1 MRALEYTKSRLKSE
15 KFFQKR
21 ISSFSGKSTKNNVK
35 YPFERVLAYRCDVAA
50 ATHLWYTKEM
60 DFPDLHGLTG
70 EQLLDKLQQECTR
83 LGVSDIHTSPEK
95 THVRLEIRLHGMLES
110 LPPMTPEVYEQF
122 VRTIKFAS
130 KLKLNVTNI
139 PQDGQYTFEVKEG
152 TAEGREQ
159 SRTVN
164 VRVATMP
171 TKFGETLTLRLL
183 DPKSGIVPLTELGFP
198 GDMKERLE
206 ELVKLPNGLILVT
219 GPTGSGKTT
228 TLYSLLSTLIGTKR
242 NIITLE
248 DPVEYQIPGIVQS
261 EIDPDHGF
269 TFASGL
275 RSVLRH
281 DPNVVLV
288 GEIRDLE
295 TAQTAID
302 AALTG
307 HLVLSTL
314 HTNSAIEAIPRLL
327 SMGVSP
333 YTFAPALRAVLA
345 QRLIRTLSDEAK
357 TGNPDPA
364 DQGIYNGRM
373 VLPELITITPTLRD
387 IILNQESEE
396 KIAAQA
402 RTDGYLTMKEWGD
415 VLVEQKIT
423 TKQEI
428 ERVTA

>member
-1 MRALEYTKSRLKSE
+1 MA
-15 KFFQKR
+15 
-21 ISSFSGKSTKNNVK
+21 
-35 YPFERVLAYRCDVAA
+35 
-50 ATHLWYTKEM
+50 
-60 DFPDLHGLTG
+60 
-70 EQLLDKLQQECTR
+70 LLDISGLDGDTLLARLQAICSEN
-83 LGVSDIHTSPEK
+83 GASDIHFSPEK
-95 THVRLEIRLHGMLES
+95 EMVRLEVRLKGMLETLDTIS
-110 LPPMTPEVYEQF
+110 HDVYVQLLRK
-122 VRTIKFAS
+122 VKFEA
-130 KLKLNVTNI
+130 KLKLNVVNL
-139 PQDGQYTFEVKEG
+139 PQDGQYTFDAGSPV
-152 TAEGREQ
+152 RI
-159 SRTVN
+159 VN
-164 VRVATMP
+164 VRVATLP
-171 TKFGETLTLRLL
+171 SRFGETLTLRLL
-183 DPKSGIVPLTELGFP
+183 DPNRGIIPLVELGFP
-198 GDMKERLE
+198 GDMKDRLE
-206 ELVKLPNGLILVT
+206 SLAQLPHGLVLVT

-248 DPVEYQIPGIVQS
+248 DPVEYEIKGIVQS

-281 DPNVVLV
+281 DPNVILV

-333 YTFAPALRAVLA
+333 YTFAPALRAILA

-357 TGNPDPA
+357 AATSYDVSDPKT
-364 DQGIYNGRM
+364 YSGRM
-373 VLPELITITPTLRD
+373 VLPELLEVSGTMRD
-387 IILNQESEE
+387 MILMQESEE
-396 KIAAQA
+396 KIAEQA
-402 RTDGYLTMKEWGD
+402 RKDGFLRMKEWGD

-423 TKQEI
+423 SKEEI
-428 ERVTA
+428 ARVTA